1 MGKKGRTKN
10 STTKVKSDKAP
21 PILDADLPVKD
32 AAAVKGGNLG
42 PDNRQKKNIA
52 STTTS
57 TSA

>member
-1 MGKKGRTKN
+1 MGKKRGTT
-10 STTKVKSDKAP
+10 SSATKVKTVKARR
-21 PILDADLPVKD
+21 LDADLPVKD

-42 PDNRQKKNIA
+42 PDNVQKKHIA

>member
-21 PILDADLPVKD
+21 RLDADLPVKD

-42 PDNRQKKNIA
+42 PDNRQKKNIT

-57 TSA
+57 TSV